1 VPFTFSHPA
10 AVLPLLRAGRGRG
23 PLIASGLV
31 AGSLAPDL
39 PFFLDSPLPGV
50 YGLGRFTHR
59 AWAVPTLDVALAAAL
74 AAAWHGALRETTV
87 ALLPPTVAGPVD
99 ALTAPRRKPQDLGPG
114 DAVWF
119 AASAAIGAFTHV
131 GWDAFTH
138 HGRWGERHWPSLG
151 HRIGGRMPV
160 YQALQWTTS
169 ALGLAALGVAARRA
183 LAATPPATARPT
195 DPAAPVSPAPT
206 LTPGDRATGRGQG
219 QALGPVRRIFLDQP
233 GLSGAVHRKAEGRPR
248 TGCTWPRPTTQ
259 RGAVP
264 GKPGPGRSAGQ
275 ALVAAGAALGALHRL
290 RRERARHPGRRLTG
304 NDLVGAVTFGGGAG
318 AALGAAGWALS
329 ALRSVRDSNMTDRE
343 REPAPWRG

>member
-219 QALGPVRRIFLDQP
+219 QAL
-233 GLSGAVHRKAEGRPR
+233 
-248 TGCTWPRPTTQ
+248 
-259 RGAVP
+259 
-264 GKPGPGRSAGQ
+264 
-275 ALVAAGAALGALHRL
+275 VAAGAALGALHRL